1 MFRARKPPRAYISE
15 ANALFSS
22 FANRHDLQYQVRTD
36 APVELHWEFPKQKKL
51 THRFTL
57 CLQNN
62 DELNFGV
69 GSFWSYFFPFP
80 DVERKFEEQI
90 DAWVEGRARIVPRR
104 DFSSKCLSFR
114 FWKTG
119 NGTKPMARLR

>member
-1 MFRARKPPRAYISE
+1 MGISQAE
-15 ANALFSS
+15 GAHS
-22 FANRHDLQYQVRTD
+22 
-36 APVELHWEFPKQKKL
+36 
-51 THRFTL
+51 RFTL

-90 DAWVEGRARIVPRR
+90 DAWVEGRARIVPKAG
-104 DFSSKCLSFR
+104 FLIQVLELQVLE
-114 FWKTG
+114 
-119 NGTKPMARLR
+119 NGEWNEAYGAASLTFKKRPPLIFQNETS